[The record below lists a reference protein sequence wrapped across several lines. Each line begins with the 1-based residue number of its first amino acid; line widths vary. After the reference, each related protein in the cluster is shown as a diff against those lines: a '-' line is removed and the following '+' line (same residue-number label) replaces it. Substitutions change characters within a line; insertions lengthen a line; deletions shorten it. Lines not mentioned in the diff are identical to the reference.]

1 MRTSTKRLSIVR
13 PLAAL
18 AVIGFSM
25 LAHPAAGQASISVF
39 NAAEVRSSDL
49 SPFPKWTTMIARYA
63 GEHQRLRQPCQQSA
77 SEQCMLRQWV
87 GFLDS
92 LHGLDPRTQI
102 EEVNRR
108 MNSAPYIED
117 IMNYGIPDYWASP
130 NEFFENSGDCE
141 DYAIAKFMSLRLLGF
156 SNDDMRVAVV
166 QDTNLNLIHAVLIV
180 EYNGQSLVLDN
191 QIAQVVPTSAIHHY
205 VPYFTINEQYWWQ
218 HTL

>member
-1 MRTSTKRLSIVR
+1 MRG
-13 PLAAL
+13 LAAAGAIAGAL
-18 AVIGFSM
+18 AVA
-25 LAHPAAGQASISVF
+25 LPAFPSVAYGSVSVF

-63 GEHQRLRQPCQQSA
+63 GEQPLLRQPCQRIG
-77 SEQCMLRQWV
+77 SERCMLQQWA

-92 LHGLDPRTQI
+92 LRGLDRRTQI
-102 EEVNRR
+102 EEVHRR

-117 IMNYGIPDYWASP
+117 IMNYGIPDYWATP
-130 NEFFENSGDCE
+130 NEFFENSGYCE

-156 SNDDMRVAVV
+156 NNDDMRVAVL

-191 QIAQVVPTSAIHHY
+191 QIGQVVPTSAIHHY

-218 HTL
+218 HTP

>member
-1 MRTSTKRLSIVR
+1 
-13 PLAAL
+13 
-18 AVIGFSM
+18 
-25 LAHPAAGQASISVF
+25 
-39 NAAEVRSSDL
+39 
-49 SPFPKWTTMIARYA
+49 MIARYA
-63 GEHQRLRQPCQQSA
+63 GERQMLRQPCHQVG
-77 SEQCMLRQWV
+77 SERCMLQQWT

-92 LHGLDPRTQI
+92 LRGLDARTQI
-102 EEVNRR
+102 EEVHRR

-156 SNDDMRVAVV
+156 DNDDMRVAVV

-180 EYNGQSLVLDN
+180 EHEGQSLVLDN
-191 QIAQVVPTSAIHHY
+191 QLGQVVPTSAIRHY

-218 HTL
+218 HTP

>member
-1 MRTSTKRLSIVR
+1 MRD
-13 PLAAL
+13 LAAAGAIAGAL
-18 AVIGFSM
+18 A
-25 LAHPAAGQASISVF
+25 LALPACPSVAHGSVSVF

-63 GEHQRLRQPCQQSA
+63 GERPLLRQPCQQSG
-77 SEQCMLRQWV
+77 SERCMLQQWA

-92 LHGLDPRTQI
+92 LRGLDRRTQI
-102 EEVNRR
+102 EEVHRR

-117 IMNYGIPDYWASP
+117 IMNYGIPDYWATP

-141 DYAIAKFMSLRLLGF
+141 DYAIAKFLSLRLLGF
-156 SNDDMRVAVV
+156 NNDDMRVAVV

-180 EYNGQSLVLDN
+180 EYAGQSLVLDN
-191 QIAQVVPTSAIHHY
+191 QIGQVVPTSAIHHY

-218 HTL
+218 HTP